1 MFQYLCNTWVDKNI
15 VFSKKRRYYLE
26 DMVHFDEVKQNKQLK
41 LLRKKEEERLIE
53 TLSKKYNIP
62 YVLITPHLIDIEAL
76 PFIKESV
83 ARDAHVAVF
92 GKGPKKQIKVA
103 VFSPHNEKTE
113 AALQMLQQKGFIVAT
128 YMASKESLEAVWKR
142 YKEISQATHTDAGI
156 LDVTSE
162 DVSVLMRG
170 VTSSPAV
177 TEKINEL
184 LRVKS
189 SRKLSR
195 LFELILSGAFA
206 VKSSDVHMEP
216 QEDTV
221 RIRYR
226 IDGVLQDICSIDPTL
241 YRRMSTRIKLLS
253 GLKLNVIKDTQDGRF
268 SVKFK
273 NTDIEIRTSVLPGQ
287 YGESIVLRILDPESI
302 SVPLEDLGINAH
314 LLKILNKELSK
325 PTGMILTTGPTG
337 AGKTTT
343 LYAFLRKTLQ
353 PNIKII
359 TIEDP
364 IEYHIKN
371 IVQTQVSKK
380 TNYTFLSGLRAALR
394 QDPDIIMIGEIR
406 DSETAKIAVNASLTG
421 HLVFSSL
428 HTNNAA
434 GTIARL
440 IDLGVNPK
448 VLTSALNVSMAQRLV
463 RKLCVHC
470 RVSVEPTEEEKVFFE
485 KAIHQI
491 HEKQPEKDIVLG
503 EIWKASDVGCEH
515 CNSSGYSGRIGI
527 YEAILMTSDMEDL
540 LIENPSEK
548 ELLQITKKQGILD
561 MKEDGIIKVLKGIT
575 SLEELARVVD
585 IEEDL

>member
-1 MFQYLCNTWVDKNI
+1 
-15 VFSKKRRYYLE
+15 
-26 DMVHFDEVKQNKQLK
+26 MVHFDETKQNKQLE
-41 LLRKKEEERLIE
+41 LLRKKEEERLIKM
-53 TLSKKYNIP
+53 LSEKYNIP
-62 YVLITPHLIDIEAL
+62 YIFITSHLIDIEAL
-76 PFIKESV
+76 PFIEEEV
-83 ARDAHVAVF
+83 ARDARVAVF
-92 GKGPKKQIKVA
+92 GKGSKKQLKVA

-113 AALQMLQQKGFIVAT
+113 AVLQTLQQKGFTVTT
-128 YMASKESLEAVWKR
+128 YMASKESLNTVWKR
-142 YKEISQATHTDAGI
+142 YKEISHAKQTDAGV
-156 LDVTSE
+156 LDVTN
-162 DVSVLMRG
+162 DDISVLMEG
-170 VTSSPAV
+170 VTSTPII

-184 LRVKS
+184 LKAKS
-189 SRKLSR
+189 ARKLSR
-195 LFELILSGAFA
+195 IFELILSGAFA

-226 IDGVLQDICSIDPTL
+226 IDGVLQDICSLDPTL
-241 YRRMSTRIKLLS
+241 YRRISTRIKLLS
-253 GLKLNVIKDTQDGRF
+253 GLKLNVVKDTQDGRF

-273 NTDIEIRTSVLPGQ
+273 NTDIEVRTSVLPGQ
-287 YGESIVLRILDPESI
+287 YGESVVLRILDPESI

-314 LLKILNKELSK
+314 LLNVLTKEISK

-343 LYAFLRKTLQ
+343 LYAFLKKTLQ

-371 IVQTQVSKK
+371 IVQTQVSNK

-434 GTIARL
+434 GTISRL
-440 IDLGVNPK
+440 IDLEVNPK
-448 VLTSALNVSMAQRLV
+448 VLTTALNVSMAQRLV
-463 RKLCVHC
+463 RKLCEHC
-470 RVSVEPTEEEKVFFE
+470 KVPAELTAEEKVFFE
-485 KAIHQI
+485 KTIEKIHK
-491 HEKQPEKDIVLG
+491 KQPEEKLSLG
-503 EIWKASDVGCEH
+503 TVWKSSGVGCEH
-515 CNSSGYSGRIGI
+515 CNASGYKGRIGI
-527 YEAILMTSDMEDL
+527 YEAILMTSEMEDI

-548 ELLQITKKQGILD
+548 ELLQITEKQGILN
-561 MKEDGIIKVLKGIT
+561 MREDGVVKVLRGIT

-585 IEEDL
+585 IEKDL

>member
-1 MFQYLCNTWVDKNI
+1 ML
-15 VFSKKRRYYLE
+15 
-26 DMVHFDEVKQNKQLK
+26 HFDETQQNKQLE
-41 LLRKKEEERLIE
+41 LLRKKEEERLIQ

-62 YVLITPHLIDIEAL
+62 YIHITPSLIDIEAL
-76 PFIKESV
+76 SLLEEGI
-83 ARDAHVAVF
+83 ARDTRVAVF

-113 AALQMLQQKGFIVAT
+113 AVLQMLQQKGFAVT
-128 YMASKESLEAVWKR
+128 VYMTSKESLETVWKH
-142 YKEISQATHTDAGI
+142 YKEISHAEKTEVGV
-156 LDVTSE
+156 LDVTNDDISILVE
-162 DVSVLMRG
+162 N
-170 VTSSPAV
+170 VTSTPV
-177 TEKINEL
+177 ITEKINDL
-184 LRVKS
+184 LKAKS
-189 SRKLSR
+189 ARKLSR

-216 QEDTV
+216 QEDAV
-221 RIRYR
+221 RVRYR
-226 IDGVLQDICSIDPTL
+226 IDGVLQDICSIEQTL

-253 GLKLNVIKDTQDGRF
+253 GLKLNVVKDTQDGRF

-273 NTDIEIRTSVLPGQ
+273 NTDIEVRTSVLPGQ
-287 YGESIVLRILDPESI
+287 YGESIVLRLLDPESI

-314 LLKILNKELSK
+314 LLKILNKEISK

-434 GTIARL
+434 GTISRL
-440 IDLGVNPK
+440 IDLEVNPK
-448 VLTSALNVSMAQRLV
+448 VLTTALNVSMAQRLV
-463 RKLCVHC
+463 RKLCEHC
-470 RVSVEPTEEEKVFFE
+470 KVPAELTEEEKVFFE
-485 KAIHQI
+485 KMIEKIHK
-491 HEKQPEKDIVLG
+491 KQPEKDISLSTV
-503 EIWKASDVGCEH
+503 WKPSEVGCEY
-515 CNSSGYSGRIGI
+515 CNASGYKGRIGI
-527 YEAILMTSDMEDL
+527 YEAILMTSEMEDI

-548 ELLQITKKQGILD
+548 ELLQITEKQGILNLR
-561 MKEDGIIKVLKGIT
+561 EDGVVKVLEGIT

-585 IEEDL
+585 IEEGL

>member
-1 MFQYLCNTWVDKNI
+1 M
-15 VFSKKRRYYLE
+15 
-26 DMVHFDEVKQNKQLK
+26 HFDETKQNKQLE
-41 LLRKKEEERLIE
+41 LLRKKEEERLIQM
-53 TLSKKYNIP
+53 LSEKYNIP
-62 YVLITPHLIDIEAL
+62 YIFITSPLIDIESL
-76 PFIKESV
+76 SFLDEKI

-92 GKGPKKQIKVA
+92 GKGSKKQIKVA

-113 AALQMLQQKGFIVAT
+113 AVLQMLQQKGFVITT
-128 YMASKESLEAVWKR
+128 YMASKESLNTVWKR
-142 YKEISQATHTDAGI
+142 YKEISHAERTDAGV
-156 LDVTSE
+156 LDVTN
-162 DVSVLMRG
+162 DDISVLMKG
-170 VTSSPAV
+170 VTSTPII

-184 LRVKS
+184 LNAKS
-189 SRKLSR
+189 ARKLSR
-195 LFELILSGAFA
+195 IFELILSGAFA

-226 IDGVLQDICSIDPTL
+226 IDGVLQDICSIEQTL

-253 GLKLNVIKDTQDGRF
+253 GLKLNVVKDTQDGRF

-273 NTDIEIRTSVLPGQ
+273 NTDIEVRTSVLPGQ

-314 LLKILNKELSK
+314 LLKILNKEISK

-343 LYAFLRKTLQ
+343 LYAFLKKTLH

-364 IEYHIKN
+364 IEYHLKN

-434 GTIARL
+434 GTISRL
-440 IDLGVNPK
+440 IDLEVNPK
-448 VLTSALNVSMAQRLV
+448 VLTTALNVSMAQRLV
-463 RKLCVHC
+463 RKLCEHC
-470 RVSVEPTEEEKVFFE
+470 KVPAELKEEEKVFFE
-485 KAIHQI
+485 KMIEKIHK
-491 HEKQPEKDIVLG
+491 KQPEKDVSLG
-503 EIWKASDVGCEH
+503 TIWKSSEVGCEH
-515 CNSSGYSGRIGI
+515 CNASGYNGRIGI
-527 YEAILMTSDMEDL
+527 YEAILMTSEMEDI

-548 ELLQITKKQGILD
+548 ELLQITEKQGILNLR
-561 MKEDGIIKVLKGIT
+561 EDGVVKVLEGIT

-585 IEEDL
+585 IEEGL